1 MDIGKVNLVEAL
13 SKITEHWDPHIL
25 GELNGQHI
33 KLAKLKGEFVWH
45 HHENEDELFLVIKG
59 TLKIDLEDKSIELQ
73 PGEFVI
79 IPKGVK
85 HKPIANE
92 EVEVLLF
99 EPKSTLNTG
108 NVENHLTKK
117 DLKHL

>member
-1 MDIGKVNLVEAL
+1 MDIKKVNIGEAL
-13 SKITEHWDPHIL
+13 AKVTEHWDPHIL
-25 GELNGQHI
+25 GELNAQQVKI
-33 KLAKLKGEFVWH
+33 AKLKGDFVWH

-59 TLKIDLEDKSIELQ
+59 HLKIALEDKTISLL
-73 PGEFVI
+73 PGEFVV
-79 IPKGVK
+79 IPKGVN

-108 NVENHLTKK
+108 NINNELTKK
-117 DLKHL
+117 DLKQL